1 MSTNETF
8 IPTYETCKEVT
19 DECPVEFT
27 VYGTDLSKPA
37 ATFFGIAFG
46 VLLVVQLYFGI
57 RSRTW
62 SFIIW
67 LGIGTIFEVL
77 GYWARTKLAENPWDL
92 DAFTQQYLTLLLAP
106 TLVAAAISVTFK
118 HLVIWYG
125 AQWSVLRPSLYPW
138 VFVGTDF
145 LSIFIQVAGGAITA
159 ANASGSSSESMA
171 KAGEKLVV
179 GGVAFQVANMVCCG
193 LLMLVYIVRRRSG
206 LARGDRLHEDASL
219 INSDGQS
226 LSRASATEEE
236 AGRVRKFV
244 YALVVAY
251 IAILVRCSYRY
262 VWTYVRPAR
271 ILPVFFCFFFVFCFL
286 ILTDSFCHKRI
297 AENIPAISLNILR
310 NEPLFLGL
318 DSAMI
323 MIAVGAVTVFHPFIF
338 FPFLKDSKH
347 MKKRSKQH
355 GDYRMQDMS

>member
-1 MSTNETF
+1 MSTNDTF

-46 VLLVVQLYFGI
+46 FLLVLQLYFGI

-92 DAFTQQYLTLLLAP
+92 DAFAQQYLTLLLAP
-106 TLVAAAISVTFK
+106 TLISAAISVTFK

-145 LSIFIQVAGGAITA
+145 LSIIIQVAGGAITA

-171 KAGEKLVV
+171 KVGEKLVV

-206 LARGDRLHEDASL
+206 LARGDRPHEDAHL
-219 INSDGQS
+219 INGDGQS

-244 YALVVAY
+244 YALVLAY
-251 IAILVRCSYRY
+251 IAILVRCSYR
-262 VWTYVRPAR
+262 
-271 ILPVFFCFFFVFCFL
+271 
-286 ILTDSFCHKRI
+286 I
-297 AENIPAISLNILR
+297 AENIPAISLDILR

-338 FPFLKDSKH
+338 FPFLKESKH
-347 MKKRSKQH
+347 MKKRSKHQ

>member
-106 TLVAAAISVTFK
+106 TLIAAAISVTFK

-251 IAILVRCSYRY
+251 IAILVRCSYR
-262 VWTYVRPAR
+262 
-271 ILPVFFCFFFVFCFL
+271 
-286 ILTDSFCHKRI
+286 I

-338 FPFLKDSKH
+338 FPFLKESKH
-347 MKKRSKQH
+347 MKKRTKQN

>member
-46 VLLVVQLYFGI
+46 VLLVFQLYFGI

-226 LSRASATEEE
+226 LSRATATEEE

-251 IAILVRCSYRY
+251 IAILVRCSY
-262 VWTYVRPAR
+262 
-271 ILPVFFCFFFVFCFL
+271 
-286 ILTDSFCHKRI
+286 RI

-338 FPFLKDSKH
+338 FPFLKESKH

>member
-1 MSTNETF
+1 MSTNDTF
-8 IPTYETCKEVT
+8 VPTYETCKEVT

-46 VLLVVQLYFGI
+46 VLLAVQLYFGI

-77 GYWARTKLAENPWDL
+77 GYWARTRLAENPWDL
-92 DAFTQQYLTLLLAP
+92 DAFAQQYLTLLLAP

-138 VFVGTDF
+138 V
-145 LSIFIQVAGGAITA
+145 AGGAITA
-159 ANASGSSSESMA
+159 ANAAGSSSESTA

-193 LLMLVYIVRRRSG
+193 LLMLVYVVRRRSG
-206 LARGDRLHEDASL
+206 LARGDRPHEDAYL
-219 INSDGQS
+219 INRDGQS

-251 IAILVRCSYRY
+251 IAILARCSY
-262 VWTYVRPAR
+262 
-271 ILPVFFCFFFVFCFL
+271 
-286 ILTDSFCHKRI
+286 RI
-297 AENIPAISLNILR
+297 AENIPAISLDILR

-338 FPFLKDSKH
+338 FPFLKESKH
-347 MKKRSKQH
+347 MKKRSKHQ

>member
-1 MSTNETF
+1 MSTNDTF
-8 IPTYETCKEVT
+8 IPTYETCKEVS

-46 VLLVVQLYFGI
+46 VFLVLQLYFGI
-57 RSRTW
+57 RARTW
-62 SFIIW
+62 SFIVW
-67 LGIGTIFEVL
+67 LGIGTVFEVL
-77 GYWARTKLAENPWDL
+77 GYWARTKLAGNPWDI

-159 ANASGSSSESMA
+159 ANASGSGGGESMA
-171 KAGEKLVV
+171 KTGERLVV
-179 GGVAFQVANMVCCG
+179 GGVAFQVANMFCCG
-193 LLMLVYIVRRRSG
+193 LLMLVYIARRRSG
-206 LARGDRLHEDASL
+206 LARGDPLREDAHL
-219 INSDGQS
+219 INSEGRP

-251 IAILVRCSYRY
+251 IAILVRCCY
-262 VWTYVRPAR
+262 
-271 ILPVFFCFFFVFCFL
+271 
-286 ILTDSFCHKRI
+286 RI
-297 AENIPAISLNILR
+297 AENIPAVSLDILR

-318 DSAMI
+318 DGAMI
-323 MIAVGAVTVFHPFIF
+323 MIAVGAVSVFHPFIF
-338 FPFLKDSKH
+338 FPFLRESKH

-355 GDYRMQDMS
+355 GDYR